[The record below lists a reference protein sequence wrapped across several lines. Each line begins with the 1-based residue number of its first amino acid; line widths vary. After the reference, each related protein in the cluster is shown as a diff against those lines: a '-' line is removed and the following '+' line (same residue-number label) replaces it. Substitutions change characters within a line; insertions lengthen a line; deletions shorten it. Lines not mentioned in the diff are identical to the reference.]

1 MRPAFF
7 LLALSAACGGG
18 QATQA
23 DARSDASVLDA
34 PDETAP
40 EAAPDAA
47 PDAAQ
52 RPANATRLMAANIT
66 SGSNQAYEDPGIR
79 IFQGLLP
86 DVVLV
91 QEFNYRQGTLR
102 DLVDDAFGTK
112 YSFYVEPTGAIP
124 NGIVSRFPILD
135 SGTWVDPSTTDRGFA
150 WAYIDLPGATE
161 LFAVSLHLLTT
172 GATQRDAEAQAVVS
186 YVQANAPA
194 GAYVAIGGDFN
205 TDATTE
211 AALVE
216 LANVVVVSPPIPV
229 DQEGNSNTSTN
240 RNRPHD
246 WLLASPSLDAQKVTV
261 WVGSSL
267 YPSGLV
273 FDSRV
278 YTPLAEV
285 APVLATDSA
294 SPGMQ
299 RDAAHARRPR
309 LHDRPLSR
317 FSAPARRMLSRTLRP
332 PEG

>member
-1 MRPAFF
+1 MKRAFF

-18 QATQA
+18 EATPP
-23 DARSDASVLDA
+23 DAGSDASIVDA
-34 PDETAP
+34 PDEI
-40 EAAPDAA
+40 APDAPA
-47 PDAAQ
+47 DVAQ
-52 RPANATRLMAANIT
+52 RPANAIRLMAANIT
-66 SGSNQAYEDPGIR
+66 SGSNQAYEGPGIR

-86 DVVLV
+86 DVVLI
-91 QEFNYRQGTLR
+91 QEFNYKQGTLR

-124 NGIVSRFPILD
+124 NGIVSRFPIID
-135 SGTWVDPSTTDRGFA
+135 SGTWVDPNTTDRGFA

-194 GAYVAIGGDFN
+194 GAFLAIGGDFN

-211 AALVE
+211 PALVD
-216 LANVVVVSPPIPV
+216 LASVVVVSPPFPV

-267 YPSGLV
+267 YPNGLV

-299 RDAAHARRPR
+299 HMPVVRDFTIVP
-309 LHDRPLSR
+309 
-317 FSAPARRMLSRTLRP
+317 
-332 PEG
+332 